1 MHCSRLPPPTSRPP
15 ACALLRW
22 QQKTLGSSVWNA
34 LQDSATPRGRGPEA
48 QAAAMVEWGV
58 WGCPR
63 CEARPGSGWGSAAGQ
78 AQGLGRRSLQTGG
91 RGALEET
98 FITPPGWATPLPQG
112 GGAPGSAPWGARPG
126 LRPRGGPGRPPPPP
140 PPPRAPGG
148 LLQASSVLRGGGGGR
163 SLRLR
168 GTSGPRGGEG
178 LNAKSEEDGFY

>member
-63 CEARPGSGWGSAAGQ
+63 CEARPGSGWGSAAGH

-91 RGALEET
+91 RGDPRGDLYNSSGVGNS
-98 FITPPGWATPLPQG
+98 PSPGR
-112 GGAPGSAPWGARPG
+112 WGAR
-126 LRPRGGPGRPPPPP
+126 LRPLGCPPWPSAPGWPWPPPTTTP
-140 PPPRAPGG
+140 
-148 LLQASSVLRGGGGGR
+148 S
-163 SLRLR
+163 
-168 GTSGPRGGEG
+168 TSGPRWTPAGLFCPAGGWWGQKLAPPGDQRAPRRRRLEC
-178 LNAKSEEDGFY
+178 KV